1 MLGILTRP
9 RHHQAPPPLD
19 PALLFACIL
28 GLLVAVTAGL
38 WASRPGMGQGANITR
53 AERPSD
59 DYYLA
64 LDRAG
69 HADHHVLYFGTDDEA
84 LAHLRRADVLL
95 LGNSRLMFA
104 ARRRVLD
111 RFFAAR
117 GRRYYVLGFG
127 FREGDR
133 FPLDIIEKFDLH
145 PGIVIVNADGFFTG
159 EYSDFARDVRSD
171 SRIGAW
177 QLLHESEAGHE
188 ARRVIHQLVPNWV
201 DLFGRPGFPWRQ
213 ELVIYR
219 SRTNGTWHLSPWA
232 EGLRRVESR
241 PLHEPPLA
249 DREIQAARRFK
260 AAMDGRGARLVLT
273 YVPTSRP
280 LGGGPAL
287 FANLLG
293 VPFVMATPPG
303 LRTEDDDH
311 LDEPSAVA
319 WSQAFVGEL
328 ERAVP

>member
-1 MLGILTRP
+1 M
-9 RHHQAPPPLD
+9 
-19 PALLFACIL
+19 L
-28 GLLVAVTAGL
+28 GLLVAVTAGV
-38 WASRPGMGQGANITR
+38 WASRPEMGRGANITR

-69 HADHHVLYFGTDDEA
+69 HVDHHVLYFGTDAVA

-104 ARRRVLD
+104 ARPRPLD
-111 RFFAAR
+111 TFFEAR
-117 GRRYYVLGFG
+117 GLRYYVLGFG
-127 FREGDR
+127 FREGER
-133 FPLDIIEKFDLH
+133 FPLDIVEKFDLR
-145 PGIVIVNADGFFTG
+145 PRIVIVNADGFFSGT
-159 EYSDFARDVRSD
+159 YSDFARAVRAD
-171 SRIGAW
+171 SGFEAW
-177 QLLHESEAGHE
+177 QLQRESELGHE
-188 ARRVIHQLVPNWV
+188 ARRVIHQLVPNWM

-219 SRTNGTWHLSPWA
+219 SRSNGTWHLSPWA

-241 PLHEPPLA
+241 PLHEPPLS
-249 DREIQAARRFK
+249 DEEIDASRRFK
-260 AAMDGRGARLVLT
+260 VAMDQRGARLVLT

-287 FANLLG
+287 FADLLG
-293 VPFVMATPPG
+293 VPFVMATPAG

-319 WSQAFVGEL
+319 WSQAFVREL
-328 ERAVP
+328 ERVVP